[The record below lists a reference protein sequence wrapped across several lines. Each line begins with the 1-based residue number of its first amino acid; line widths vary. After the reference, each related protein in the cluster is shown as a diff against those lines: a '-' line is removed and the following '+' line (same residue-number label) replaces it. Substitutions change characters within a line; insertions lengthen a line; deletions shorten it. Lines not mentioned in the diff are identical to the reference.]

1 VTLAAAGATRVGANV
16 RFAWTTAT
24 EVGNVGF
31 NVYGK
36 TAAGWRK
43 LNVDLIP
50 AVGGSIDPRSYEATI
65 AVPAGITVF
74 YIEDVDL
81 NGKGTP
87 HGEFTAVED
96 AAKARGNGPLAGA
109 GATAGAQGVGPT

>member
-1 VTLAAAGATRVGANV
+1 
-16 RFAWTTAT
+16 
-24 EVGNVGF
+24 
-31 NVYGK
+31 
-36 TAAGWRK
+36 
-43 LNVDLIP
+43 
-50 AVGGSIDPRSYEATI
+50 
-65 AVPAGITVF
+65 VPEGITVF